1 MSTFVL
7 VHGSWQ
13 GGWIWDQVAVRLR
26 AHGHAVLAPTMPGH
40 HRPDE
45 ERADLGHEDLVE
57 AVLVTLDD
65 AGPDPVVLV
74 GHSLGGA
81 VISQVADRRPDRIAR
96 LVYCAAFVLCDG
108 EAIADV
114 LPAEFAAPLRALAQ
128 ASPDRSLPLPW
139 ELWRDRFMQAAD
151 EQTAR
156 AAFDRLVPDPYRTTF
171 DPVRLPRLAGLDIP
185 ATFVCFRHDRTM
197 PPGFWHPGTSARLP
211 GAPIVE
217 LDGDHEAPLTAPAP
231 LAEALHQVTTGTGG
245 RRGWRVL
252 GFGRK
257 PDVAAMIQ
265 EHLRS
270 AGLRARTFAL
280 TDDPDGDARLL
291 AELRAAHYD
300 GVAIGGFLNGQDP
313 AIRPTYETTLWFNRV
328 LNLVHIHAPH
338 AKIILVREPANA
350 LPAIRRV
357 LDGTG

>member
-1 MSTFVL
+1 VSTFVL

-13 GGWIWDQVAVRLR
+13 GGWIWDQVAGRLR
-26 AHGHAVLAPTMPGH
+26 NHGHAVLAPTLPGH
-40 HRPDE
+40 HQLDE
-45 ERADLGHEDLVE
+45 ERADLGHDDLVE

-74 GHSLGGA
+74 GHSLAGA

-96 LVYCAAFVLCDG
+96 LVYCDAFVLRDG

-114 LPAEFAAPLRALAQ
+114 LPAEFAAQLRALAQ
-128 ASPDRSLPLPW
+128 AGPDRSLRLPW
-139 ELWRDRFMQAAD
+139 ELWRDRFMQTSD
-151 EQTAR
+151 ERTVR
-156 AAFDRLVPDPYRTTF
+156 AAFDRLVPDPYRMTF

-185 ATFVCFRHDRTM
+185 ATFVCFGHDRTM
-197 PPGFWHPGTSARLP
+197 PAGFWHPGMSARLA
-211 GAPIVE
+211 GAPVVE

-231 LAEALHQVTTGTGG
+231 LAEALHQIATDPC
-245 RRGWRVL
+245 RQRAWRVL

-257 PDVAAMIQ
+257 PDVAATIQ

-280 TDDPDGDARLL
+280 TDDAEGQARLV
-291 AELRAAHYD
+291 AELCAAHYD

-328 LNLVHIHAPH
+328 LNLVHAHAPQ
-338 AKIILVREPANA
+338 AKIILVREPSDA